1 MAEIAQ
7 METQEEFKEKSCSL
21 VKHYRWS
28 ERARK
33 NPVMSKYVKIA
44 FPNFV
49 NSSSI
54 SVGFLKYAQL
64 KGPFDRLMT
73 QGLGI

>member
-1 MAEIAQ
+1 MAEIVEI
-7 METQEEFKEKSCSL
+7 ETQEEFKEKSCSL
-21 VKHYRWS
+21 VKHCRWS

-33 NPVMSKYVKIA
+33 NHVISKYVKIA

-54 SVGFLKYAQL
+54 SVGFLKYVQG
-64 KGPFDRLMT
+64 KGPSDRP
-73 QGLGI
+73 I

>member
-1 MAEIAQ
+1 MAEIAEI
-7 METQEEFKEKSCSL
+7 ETQEELKEKSCSL
-21 VKHYRWS
+21 VKHCRRS

-33 NPVMSKYVKIA
+33 TRVVSKYVKIE

-54 SVGFLKYAQL
+54 SVFLQSML
-64 KGPFDRLMT
+64 EEKGRLIALYDPM
-73 QGLGI
+73 II